1 MPQLTGCEFQTN
13 VLDTPTLVLSN
24 QQFIVNE
31 LKEIKQNIAVR
42 QAVCQEGGNISTL
55 GNVVGAQVETAPSVP
70 LLTLDQLTELKEKQ
84 ANNSKTA
91 TSKAYLAV
99 LIMNAFTTREQ
110 RFWIQNET
118 KLR

>member
-13 VLDTPTLVLSN
+13 VLNTLTLVLPN
-24 QQFIVNE
+24 QQFIINE
-31 LKEIKQNIAVR
+31 LKEIKQNIAVI

-55 GNVVGAQVETAPSVP
+55 ENVVGAQVETAPSVP

-91 TSKAYLAV
+91 KV
-99 LIMNAFTTREQ
+99 
-110 RFWIQNET
+110 
-118 KLR
+118 